1 MKSLR
6 LQALTAA
13 TFLLLALLLPFGS
26 AASAVPATQAAKPG
40 IQASKATATEQ
51 VADDMA
57 DGQIKSVQCKGKSL
71 DMVFDASDEI
81 LRLHTDNYFKVDFSA
96 INFTPK
102 GIMNPCKQAK
112 GMYAR
117 VYYNHIKGHPHRG
130 ILVSVEFR
138 E

>member
-1 MKSLR
+1 MKNLR

-13 TFLLLALLLPFGS
+13 AFLLLALLSPFGS
-26 AASAVPATQAAKPG
+26 AASAAPAAQAAKPS
-40 IQASKATATEQ
+40 IQAGKATATEQ

-71 DMVFDASDEI
+71 DMVFDASDGI

-102 GIMNPCKQAK
+102 GIMNPCKKAK

-117 VYYNHIKGHPHRG
+117 VYYNHVKGHPHRG
-130 ILVSVEFR
+130 ILVSVQFR
-138 E
+138 K